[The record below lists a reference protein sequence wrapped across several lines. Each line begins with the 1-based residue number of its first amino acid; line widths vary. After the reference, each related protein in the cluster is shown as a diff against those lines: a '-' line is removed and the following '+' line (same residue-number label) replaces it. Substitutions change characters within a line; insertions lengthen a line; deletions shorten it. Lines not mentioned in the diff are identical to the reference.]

1 MFSIFISA
9 SPEAK
14 TPKYTML
21 ITEYARIQAE
31 WQPLREYYWF
41 PVPVPAIRPGPR
53 VVKRQPCP
61 GCGARLTALN
71 QREHECLGGRDP
83 YPRLTQRR
91 LRTRLAHDEQLMQEY
106 IATRSHATV
115 STGENG

>member
-1 MFSIFISA
+1 MLVIFISA

-14 TPKYTML
+14 TPKYTMR

-31 WQPLREYYWF
+31 WHAVREYYWF
-41 PVPVPAIRPGPR
+41 PVPVPDIRPGPR

-71 QREHECLGGRDP
+71 QREHECLGGQAP
-83 YPRLTQRR
+83 YPRLAQRR
-91 LRTRLAHDEQLMQEY
+91 LKTRLAHDEQLMQEY
-106 IATRSHATV
+106 IATRGHATV
-115 STGENG
+115 STGE